1 MDKESFQ
8 RNAICYNKID
18 MKNLSRNPY
27 FYLSLVLAAALA
39 FQVYGVVSAQTA
51 EYKAP
56 TQPPTGGMPA
66 APVNTGTTAQVK
78 QGQFGIGPN
87 SSTAVILESST
98 RRITFGD
105 GNARGSIYLT
115 NANGGELWVQ
125 HGANAAIKI
134 GTGTGSGNIGT
145 AKTGWTVSGTDVYN
159 TDNGNVGVGVT
170 DPLAKL
176 EVGGD
181 LRVVAQIATQT
192 ERAYV
197 RGRMTSGH
205 QGTRMTCDATDDKV
219 DCLSTVRTSDR
230 LGTVKY
236 DYFKDESFGDT
247 INFDSKLIK
256 NALAAEG
263 GAARYEYTVKNVPM
277 RATVFQVT
285 SNGKVMTG
293 GQNAPTES
301 GFYEWNGRN
310 YVPAVLTGT
319 WCGIRTGDQLVRS
332 CNGYDIA
339 RDVDCPPGYE
349 RVSFGK
355 DWGLGGKFDWYTCMK
370 L

>member
-1 MDKESFQ
+1 
-8 RNAICYNKID
+8 

-27 FYLSLVLAAALA
+27 FYLSLVLAATLA
-39 FQVYGVVSAQTA
+39 FQVYGVVSAAYT
-51 EYKAP
+51 AP
-56 TQPPTGGMPA
+56 TEPPTGGMPA
-66 APVNTGTTAQVK
+66 APVNTGTAAQVK

-98 RRITFGD
+98 RKITFQD

-159 TDNGNVGVGVT
+159 TDSGNVGVGVT

-197 RGRMTSGH
+197 RGRMLSGH
-205 QGTRMTCDATDDKV
+205 QGTRMTCDTTDNKV

-236 DYFKDESFGDT
+236 DYLKDESFGDT

-263 GAARYEYTVKNVPM
+263 GAARYEYTVENVPV

-301 GFYEWNGRN
+301 GFYEWNKDEKKYR
-310 YVPAVLTGT
+310 PAVLPGT
-319 WCGIRTGDQLVRS
+319 WCGLRTPEGLLWLCD
-332 CNGYDIA
+332 GYDLA
-339 RDVDCPPGYE
+339 GGKTCPPGYRGVDLGKE
-349 RVSFGK
+349 NSFK
-355 DWGLGGKFDWYTCMK
+355 DWNTCIK
-370 L
+370 N